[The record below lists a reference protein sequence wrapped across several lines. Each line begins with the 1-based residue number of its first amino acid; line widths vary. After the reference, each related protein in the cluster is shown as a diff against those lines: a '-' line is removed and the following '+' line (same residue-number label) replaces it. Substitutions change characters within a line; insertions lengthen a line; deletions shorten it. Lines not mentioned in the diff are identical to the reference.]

1 MCVHETRF
9 GHGNHYALYISESC
23 VLRNTGIN
31 IYYFTGKI
39 NMVKKVCKPHNCN
52 YFFFN
57 YLNYFL
63 LVLVEGE

>member
-1 MCVHETRF
+1 MFEKCVYMRQDLVMETIMHF
-9 GHGNHYALYISESC
+9 IFQSC

-57 YLNYFL
+57 YLNYC
-63 LVLVEGE
+63 V